1 MHDCLSTRDI
11 TLKWNPQADNQC
23 LLCKTAMESRDHLYF
38 ICTYTEPV
46 WEGLLG
52 TLLGTLL
59 GIR

>member
-1 MHDCLSTRDI
+1 MHDCLSTGDI

-46 WEGLLG
+46 WKG
-52 TLLGTLL
+52 LLGTLL